1 MSQYS
6 CEDLCQTVAL
16 CYERR
21 GLFEDID
28 HSNRCWLAVSCL
40 FRLRW
45 SCWWDLCW
53 LLDLI
58 PSLLLLLAS
67 WIPYFMFCWCLV
79 SAVRNNSSFSSFFY
93 PLCPRQMPKIL
104 QIELTRIVPHF
115 WKFIVAKCSM
125 RRLILSIAILKIL
138 SYSNQIAELFIKA
151 VWIWKLSPKVTKCA
165 QWTNNAHY
173 LTHQLG
179 DLYLGWGITRKLL
192 VFCLRVCL
200 FLSSLYGKNSL
211 VY

>member
-1 MSQYS
+1 MYAFTHFSLSFVIHPLSVSSTQAGVNDHEQPQQPMVTWEHNISCCWVHLSYLVLLFSYPSSCKHSFSSSICTCLCVSQYS

-16 CYERR
+16 CHERR

-67 WIPYFMFCWCLV
+67 WIPSFMFCC
-79 SAVRNNSSFSSFFY
+79 
-93 PLCPRQMPKIL
+93 K
-104 QIELTRIVPHF
+104 
-115 WKFIVAKCSM
+115 K
-125 RRLILSIAILKIL
+125 
-138 SYSNQIAELFIKA
+138 
-151 VWIWKLSPKVTKCA
+151 
-165 QWTNNAHY
+165 
-173 LTHQLG
+173 
-179 DLYLGWGITRKLL
+179 
-192 VFCLRVCL
+192 
-200 FLSSLYGKNSL
+200 
-211 VY
+211 